1 MHHVGSTLG
10 LVRFAMSAYKRGKV
24 RQIFHFHKN
33 CYAHTKV
40 DILALKTITHHQGLL
55 SACALL
61 LTKAGVAFITDKPAG
76 RSREFPAPC
85 TWANSATNSQDV
97 MNVICG
103 SWFMILVI
111 LLHSNQPLPRH
122 SLKTDSAL
130 KHFCMKRSS
139 VPYHTL
145 ELLYSISIKHVSR
158 RLV

>member
-76 RSREFPAPC
+76 GAVSFQRPVLGQIQPQTVRMWWLGFVVRDL
-85 TWANSATNSQDV
+85 WFF
-97 MNVICG
+97 VIP
-103 SWFMILVI
+103 
-111 LLHSNQPLPRH
+111 LHLNQLLPRH

-130 KHFCMKRSS
+130 KGFCMRRSS
-139 VPYHTL
+139 VPYHAR
-145 ELLYSISIKHVSR
+145 ELLYSISIKLVSR

>member
-61 LTKAGVAFITDKPAG
+61 LTKAGVAFITDKLAG

-97 MNVICG
+97 MTVICG
-103 SWFMILVI
+103 SWFMILCDSSAFKPAPPPPQPQNRFCSQTLLYEKVI
-111 LLHSNQPLPRH
+111 
-122 SLKTDSAL
+122 
-130 KHFCMKRSS
+130 SS
-139 VPYHTL
+139 VPHSGAA
-145 ELLYSISIKHVSR
+145 LLHQHQAC
-158 RLV
+158 